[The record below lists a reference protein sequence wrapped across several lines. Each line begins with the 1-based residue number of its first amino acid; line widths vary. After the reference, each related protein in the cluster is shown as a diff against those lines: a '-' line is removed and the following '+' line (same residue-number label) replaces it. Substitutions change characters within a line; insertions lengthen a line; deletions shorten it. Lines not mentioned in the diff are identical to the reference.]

1 MTRAISSSLPTQ
13 GHVVTSGTMHMLRDM
28 HGEMMSSFDPMLEA
42 MPREEL
48 CTGAEL
54 SVPWL
59 SAQADLSLASQC
71 LAANPGSISQQV
83 YTSFKS

>member
-1 MTRAISSSLPTQ
+1 
-13 GHVVTSGTMHMLRDM
+13 VTSGTMHMLRDT
-28 HGEMMSSFDPMLEA
+28 HGEMMSPLDPMLEA
-42 MPREEL
+42 VPREEL
-48 CTGAEL
+48 CAGAEL

-71 LAANPGSISQQV
+71 LATNPGSISQQV